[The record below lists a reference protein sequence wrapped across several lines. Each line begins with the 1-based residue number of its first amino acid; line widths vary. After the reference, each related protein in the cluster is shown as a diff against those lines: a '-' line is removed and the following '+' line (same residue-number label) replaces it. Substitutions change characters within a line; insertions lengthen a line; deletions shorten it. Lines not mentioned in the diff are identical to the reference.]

1 MEWILTENHHKQ
13 QVWKR
18 GVTSLLVHDG
28 GESEKAG
35 TGSAL
40 LVWWRCAAPQN
51 PSRLYD
57 LFLALPPPR
66 AWTVAQI
73 AAVAATLCHVSSSC
87 PASGTTNTVMS
98 SPEPSFSL
106 GNRQPRSLSTPRDL
120 ISRSWA
126 ARVYLRNTRE
136 QQPVITAIDGHHACA
151 KNPKP
156 YRFSIIKL
164 RKQWKVGKL

>member
-1 MEWILTENHHKQ
+1 MM
-13 QVWKR
+13 
-18 GVTSLLVHDG
+18 G
-28 GESEKAG
+28 GKSEKAG

-40 LVWWRCAAPQN
+40 LVWWRCTAPQN
-51 PSRLYD
+51 PSCLYD
-57 LFLALPPPR
+57 LFPALPPPR

-87 PASGTTNTVMS
+87 PASGTMNTVMS

-136 QQPVITAIDGHHACA
+136 QQPIITAIDGHHACA
-151 KNPKP
+151 STKNTWLQLKKNPQVFKHKIKKTME
-156 YRFSIIKL
+156 SGKTIITQVHLKN
-164 RKQWKVGKL
+164 